1 MLVKHR
7 ISLRSIIDELSLKL
21 FTRDMNFDDIYIE
34 TKDICRPGLELTG
47 FLNDFDKKRLLIF
60 GNTEMEFLSEFS
72 DRKCYDAL
80 DQIFSL
86 GPPAIIIT
94 RGKKPLEPMIQ
105 LSQLYNIPILGT
117 DDSTSSVIAS
127 LVYFLNA
134 ELAQRITQHGVLVEV
149 YGEGILITGD
159 SGIGKSEA
167 AIELIKRGHRLIADD
182 SIDIRRLSN
191 HSLVGTSPENIRH
204 FIELRGIGII
214 NARRIF
220 GMGAVKLKKNIDLEV
235 HLELWNSQTE
245 YDRLGVD
252 SEFTD
257 ILGVK
262 IPIVKIPVKPGR
274 NLAIIIEIAAM
285 NNRQKKMGYNA
296 AKELLAS
303 LGMGYFDDEFG
314 NSDIF

>member
-1 MLVKHR
+1 MLVRHK
-7 ISLRSIIDELSLKL
+7 ISLRNIIDELSLKV
-21 FTRDMNFDDIYIE
+21 FTRNINFDDIYIE
-34 TKDICRPGLELTG
+34 TKNISRPGLELTG
-47 FLNDFDKKRLLIF
+47 FLNYFDKRRILIF
-60 GNTEMEFLSEFS
+60 GNTEMGFLSNFS
-72 DRKCYDAL
+72 DRECYDAL
-80 DQIFSL
+80 SQIFSL
-86 GPPAIIIT
+86 GPPVIIIT
-94 RGKKPLEPMIQ
+94 RDKKPLDQMLK
-105 LSQLYNIPILGT
+105 LSMLYNVPILGT
-117 DDSTSSVIAS
+117 DEATSSVIAS

-159 SGIGKSEA
+159 SGVGKSEA

-182 SIDIRRLSN
+182 SIEIRRISN
-191 HSLVGTSPENIRH
+191 HLLVGTSPENIRH

-220 GMGAVKLKKNIDLEV
+220 GMGAVKLKENIDLEV
-235 HLELWNSQTE
+235 RLELWNSRTE

-274 NLAIIIEIAAM
+274 NLAIIIEIAAL

-303 LGMGYFDDEFG
+303 LGMGYFDD
-314 NSDIF
+314 

>member
-7 ISLRSIIDELSLKL
+7 ISLRNIIDELSLKS
-21 FTRDMNFDDIYIE
+21 FTNNVNFDEIYIE
-34 TKDICRPGLELTG
+34 TKNVSRPGLELTG
-47 FLNDFDKKRLLIF
+47 FLNYFDKERLLIF
-60 GNTEMEFLSEFS
+60 GNTEMAFLSKFS
-72 DRKCYDAL
+72 DQECYNAL
-80 DQIFSL
+80 EQVFSL
-86 GPPAIIIT
+86 GPPAILIT
-94 RGKKPLEPMIQ
+94 RGRDPLEQMKK
-105 LSQLYNIPILGT
+105 LSKLYNIPLLGT
-117 DDSTSSVIAS
+117 DESTSSIIAS
-127 LVYFLNA
+127 LVYFLNL

-149 YGEGILITGD
+149 YGEGVLITGD

-182 SIDIRRLSN
+182 SIEIRRISN

-220 GMGAVKLKKNIDLEV
+220 GMGAVKLKENIDLEV
-235 HLELWNSQTE
+235 HLELWNNHTE
-245 YDRLGVD
+245 YDRIGVE
-252 SEFTD
+252 SEFTE

-262 IPIVKIPVKPGR
+262 VPIARIPVKPGR

-296 AKELLAS
+296 ARELLAS
-303 LGMGYFDDEFG
+303 LGMGYCDDEF
-314 NSDIF
+314 DE

>member
-1 MLVKHR
+1 MLVRHK
-7 ISLRSIIDELSLKL
+7 ISLRNIIDELSLKV
-21 FTRDMNFDDIYIE
+21 FTRNINFDDIYIE
-34 TKDICRPGLELTG
+34 TKNISRPGLELTG
-47 FLNDFDKKRLLIF
+47 FLNYFDKRRILIF
-60 GNTEMEFLSEFS
+60 GNTEMGFLSNFS
-72 DRKCYDAL
+72 DRECYDAL
-80 DQIFSL
+80 SQIFSL
-86 GPPAIIIT
+86 GPPVIIIT
-94 RGKKPLEPMIQ
+94 RDKKPLDQMLK
-105 LSQLYNIPILGT
+105 LSMLYNVPILGT
-117 DDSTSSVIAS
+117 DEATSSVIAS

-134 ELAQRITQHGVLVEV
+134 ELAQCITQHGVLVEV

-159 SGIGKSEA
+159 SGVGKSEA

-182 SIDIRRLSN
+182 SIEIRRISN
-191 HSLVGTSPENIRH
+191 HLLVGTSPENIRH

-220 GMGAVKLKKNIDLEV
+220 GMGAVKLKENIDLEV
-235 HLELWNSQTE
+235 RLELWNSRTE

-274 NLAIIIEIAAM
+274 NLAIIIEIAAL

-303 LGMGYFDDEFG
+303 LGMGYFDD
-314 NSDIF
+314 